1 MRAPEY
7 LSVQIISWTS
17 FTQTY
22 PQASLDA
29 GSPFFL
35 SFFLSL
41 HFHAVYFGQLVA
53 RSHSA
58 AVPMVIAAEIATGG
72 WGGGL
77 DGERERQRRS
87 VRKR

>member
-1 MRAPEY
+1 M
-7 LSVQIISWTS
+7 ISGTS
-17 FTQTY
+17 FTLTY
-22 PQASLDA
+22 PRASLDA

-35 SFFLSL
+35 SL
-41 HFHAVYFGQLVA
+41 HFLAVYFGRLVA

-58 AVPMVIAAEIATGG
+58 AVPMVIGAEIATGG

-87 VRKR
+87 VPQR